1 MDADDCFQY
10 PPPHTDPLPS
20 LPRPL
25 QVRVYTDRL
34 VQWLQNTLLHQE
46 SLVFHVSDVAC
57 DFVRDDDGRWWLL
70 QVRSLPL
77 SPLPLCPPS
86 RFIVL
91 TPL

>member
-1 MDADDCFQY
+1 M
-10 PPPHTDPLPS
+10 
-20 LPRPL
+20 
-25 QVRVYTDRL
+25 YTDRL

-77 SPLPLCPPS
+77 SSLSLSSSLPLASSSSHPS
-86 RFIVL
+86 ADAS
-91 TPL
+91 